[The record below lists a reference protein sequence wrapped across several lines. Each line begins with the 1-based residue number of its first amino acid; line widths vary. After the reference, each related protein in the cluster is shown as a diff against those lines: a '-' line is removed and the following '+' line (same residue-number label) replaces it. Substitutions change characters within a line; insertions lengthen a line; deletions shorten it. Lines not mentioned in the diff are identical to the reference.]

1 MVSRKALPC
10 GGAFVVLVESTPAE
24 GSSVKVLVTGADGFV
39 GEHLVEELLAT
50 GHEVA
55 ASTLTLPPTRD
66 TLSQEQLAA
75 ADWKAAD
82 VRDHDALYRLIAAVR
97 PDQIYHLAGF
107 ASGAL
112 ARARAAQAVDVN
124 AGGTVNLC
132 EAIVAV
138 RDEFPGFNPRIF
150 VMGSGDSYGDVAR
163 DDVPVTEEMGL
174 RPVSTYG
181 LSKAAQELAAH
192 TYRRARDLRVLV
204 VRSFNLVGPG
214 QAPHFVVPDFCT
226 QVARIVH
233 GRSRAQVLHVGNLDV
248 ERDFTDVRDGV
259 QAFRMVMELER
270 PAAAYNVA
278 SGRSIAIRQILD
290 WILDEADVR
299 PDIVSDASRCRPGEI
314 ARIRGDAGRIRSE
327 TGWAP
332 KRDIEASVREVYRWI
347 ARRYESRQS
356 AADPVGERVQE

>member
-1 MVSRKALPC
+1 MKI
-10 GGAFVVLVESTPAE
+10 
-24 GSSVKVLVTGADGFV
+24 LVTGADGFV
-39 GEHLVEELLAT
+39 GEHLVEELLAI
-50 GHEVA
+50 GHDVA

-66 TLSQEQLAA
+66 TLSLEQLAA

-112 ARARAAQAVDVN
+112 ARAQAARAVDVN
-124 AGGTVNLC
+124 VGGTVNLC
-132 EAIVAV
+132 EAVVAV
-138 RDEFPGFNPRIF
+138 RDEFSGFNPRIF
-150 VMGSGDSYGDVAR
+150 VMGSGDSYGDAAR
-163 DDVPVTEEMGL
+163 EDVPLTEEMGL

-192 TYRRARDLRVLV
+192 TYRRARNLRILV

-214 QAPHFVVPDFCT
+214 QASHFVVPDFCT
-226 QVARIVH
+226 QVAKIAC
-233 GRSRAQVLHVGNLDV
+233 GRNREQVMHVGNLDV

-259 QAFRMVMELER
+259 QAFRMVMDLDQ

-278 SGRSIAIRQILD
+278 TGKSIAIRQILD
-290 WILDEADVR
+290 WIRDEAGVR
-299 PDIVSDASRCRPGEI
+299 PEVISDTSRCRPGEI
-314 ARIRGDAGRIRSE
+314 TRIRGDARLLRDE

-332 KRDIEASVREVYRWI
+332 KREIEASVREVYRWI
-347 ARRYESRQS
+347 ARRYECGQS
-356 AADPVGERVQE
+356 SDSIVGESV